1 MTTDK
6 DITINDINYTERVVP
21 GWDAEVGY
29 RIPFYPQLA
38 MFVRGFNWD
47 YRDRNDNSGLEG
59 SVNWQATPHANLE
72 LWVSNEIPS
81 YPTNP
86 NNDIDNKPGPY
97 FGARVRLTG
106 RPVVFAKNNTK
117 QNLIT
122 QMTQP
127 VRRRYDVLLERTKK
141 SDGFGV
147 SLSGR

>member
-1 MTTDK
+1 MAQSPALACASSAGNRMLRLQPYLACCKMYAREDCR
-6 DITINDINYTERVVP
+6 ITAAD
-21 GWDAEVGY
+21 
-29 RIPFYPQLA
+29 
-38 MFVRGFNWD
+38 
-47 YRDRNDNSGLEG
+47 GL
-59 SVNWQATPHANLE
+59 S
-72 LWVSNEIPS
+72 
-81 YPTNP
+81 
-86 NNDIDNKPGPY
+86 NDIDNKPGPY